1 MNEDIL
7 KSKYF
12 FLKEQL
18 YIVKNKLEDLEG
30 TFEMLQASM
39 NNALL
44 IDKKI
49 VDEEIFL
56 SNRKKISAIKQQIV
70 SELIPMINNK
80 L

>member
-30 TFEMLQASM
+30 TLEMLQASM

>member
-30 TFEMLQASM
+30 TLEMLQASM

-70 SELIPMINNK
+70 SELIPMINNR